1 VRRLKA
7 RGQAVLE
14 LSLLLIVMV
23 PIIFYSLF
31 LDDLLR
37 YRLDLLESVVSSP
50 WDFAAIDQ
58 QENNGGNVA
67 QFERHAWCDHTYTY
81 NSYDIDYEC
90 DSSPTNANG
99 GAGRHHKAFTAH
111 VCWLVE
117 GGQQIECSTDDS
129 TGKIDDNAKY
139 NGGGVTTCSAR
150 AGVFNYFIVQQAMVG
165 FTNMTNLTKAEHMS
179 GAVHGHFG
187 AASANIFML
196 EKQQFALLHD
206 DWATKTPDDVD
217 AMFDFLPDFSDL
229 LGQGKTFKGRVKIYY
244 DKFAKFD
251 EADDFFDKIKDDK
264 LIDEGAD
271 DDGLGDDPSTLHMSF
286 NKDPGHGFGIITKH
300 TSSAWSDQRVQ
311 DTEGARVDEYFGVPQ
326 STW

>member
-1 VRRLKA
+1 MRTLRA
-7 RGQAVLE
+7 RGQAALE
-14 LSLLLIVMV
+14 LSLLLIVLV

-37 YRLDLLESVVSSP
+37 HRVDLLEGVVSSP
-50 WDFAAIDQ
+50 WDFAGIDQ
-58 QENNGGNVA
+58 QANKGFNMA
-67 QFERHAWCDHTYTY
+67 QTERHAWCDHTYAY

-90 DSSPTNANG
+90 DSDPNNSNA

-111 VCWLVE
+111 VCFVVQ
-117 GGQQIECSTDDS
+117 GGQQIQCETDEG
-129 TGKIDDNAKY
+129 TGKIDDNASY

-150 AGVFNYFIVQQAMVG
+150 AGVFNYFIVNQAMEG
-165 FTNMTNLTKAEHMS
+165 FTNMDNLTKAEHMS
-179 GAVHGHFG
+179 GEVHSHYG

-196 EKQQFALLHD
+196 EKQQFAILHD
-206 DWATKTPDDVD
+206 DWAMKTPDNVD
-217 AMFDFLPDFSDL
+217 ALFDIMPSFGDS
-229 LGQGKTFKGRVKIYY
+229 TFKGRVAIYY

-251 EADDFFDKIKDDK
+251 EADDFFEKLTDED
-264 LIDEGAD
+264 LIDDGAD

-286 NKDPGHGFGIITKH
+286 NSTPGNGFGLITKH

-311 DTEGARVDEYFGVPQ
+311 DTHSAREDSYFGLPE

>member
-1 VRRLKA
+1 MRRLKA

-14 LSLLLIVMV
+14 MSLLLIVMV
-23 PIIFYSLF
+23 PIIFYTLF

-37 YRLDLLESVVSSP
+37 YRVDMLEAVVSSP
-50 WDFAAIDQ
+50 WDFTAIDQ
-58 QENNGGNVA
+58 QKNNGGNVA

-81 NSYDIDYEC
+81 NSYDVDYEC
-90 DSSPTNANG
+90 DSDPSNANG

-117 GGQQIECSTDDS
+117 GGQQIECSTNSD

-150 AGVFNYFIVQQAMVG
+150 AGVFNYFIVQQAMAG
-165 FTNMTNLTKAEHMS
+165 FTNMNNLTEAEHMS
-179 GAVHGHFG
+179 GAVHDHFG

-196 EKQQFALLHD
+196 EKQQFAILHD
-206 DWATKTPDDVD
+206 DWATKTPSNVD
-217 AMFDFLPDFSDL
+217 AMFDFLPDFGDL
-229 LGQGKTFKGRVKIYY
+229 LGGGATFKGRVKIYY

-251 EADDFFDKIKDDK
+251 DADDFFKKIKDDK
-264 LIDEGAD
+264 LIDEGAKN
-271 DDGLGDDPSTLHMSF
+271 DGLGDDPSTLHMSF
-286 NKDPGHGFGIITKH
+286 DASPGHGFGMITKH

-311 DTEGARVDEYFGVPQ
+311 DTSAARENSYFGVSE